1 MKGKTM
7 ITIHAAELAAAIRP
21 CVQDL
26 WIAHR
31 TEEIEQTFE
40 RKLGEL
46 AALDAQDESIETLFE
61 KIEEVGAIDEKITA
75 RNALI
80 EQLEELMARC
90 LHSLDMGAT
99 HLTISESLA
108 GILAPY
114 RENALRQMLTTHG
127 LDASMAESLALN
139 EPQNEVV
146 GMGKASMAA

>member
-1 MKGKTM
+1 M

-31 TEEIEQTFE
+31 IEEIEQTFE

-46 AALDAQDESIETLFE
+46 AALDAQGEPIEALLK
-61 KIEEVGAIDEKITA
+61 KIEEIGAIDQKINA

-80 EQLEELMARC
+80 EQLEELMSRC
-90 LHSLDMGAT
+90 LDSLDMGAT

-114 RENALRQMLTTHG
+114 RENALRQILTTHG
-127 LDASMAESLALN
+127 LDASIFQSLAHN
-139 EPQNEVV
+139 ERHNEVV